1 MLSLSSICGI
11 LAFFVVITGINGK
24 KKKALFF
31 LELSAMVLLISDR
44 FAYLY
49 RGNVSDLGYWMV
61 RISNFLVFAMTIMTV
76 YCFGKYL
83 KEMAAESDPK
93 LADLKRFR
101 LVDMMLYI
109 GELLLVISQFTGFY
123 YTFDETNHYVRS
135 DFYIIS
141 YILPFLGL
149 VILLSI
155 IVQYYK
161 RLSKSMRLSVL
172 LFTLCPL
179 IASVC
184 QLFLY
189 GISATDI
196 TLVGTVVLLYIFD
209 LLYVNKTAAQSEKA
223 KAESAA
229 KSAFLS
235 NMSHEIRTPIN
246 AILGMNEMILRESE
260 DKDILEYA
268 ENVRAAGNTLLGIVN
283 DILDFSKIE
292 AGKMEIIPVDY
303 DLSSVLNDLVNMV
316 QTRADDKGL
325 LIKLD
330 FDREIPKLL
339 HGDEVRLKQVITNI
353 LTNAVKYTEKGS
365 VTFGVTYEKPEYGTD
380 LIDLKV
386 WVKDTGIGIK
396 ADDMQKL
403 FSKFERIE
411 EERNRNVEG
420 TGLGMNITQRLLE
433 MMGSALKVESVYGE
447 GSTFSFS
454 LTQKVVK
461 WDALGDY
468 EAACK
473 ASLGAHKKYR
483 EKFTAPD
490 AAVLMVDDTT
500 MNLTVFKNLLKLTGI
515 RIDTASSGDAGL
527 ALAREN
533 KYDIIFLDHMMP
545 EKDGIETLHEMQ
557 SWDDYPNK
565 DTKKVCLTANAIS
578 GAREQYLAAGFDD
591 YLTKPIDS
599 TKLEEMLLE
608 YLPEEKI
615 HAPVNDID
623 IGDDELFGSEP
634 TLPDFIEYI
643 DEISTD
649 AGVTNCGSV
658 EGYISALKTYAEM
671 IGGHADETEKFWQ
684 AGDVANAT
692 IKIHAMKSTSRII
705 GAVAIGELAQLL
717 ETAGKAG
724 DTDTVGAGIG
734 ELLERCRRLGKQL
747 SPLLDD
753 AEEAVDDDSLTP
765 ISIDELHEA
774 YELLKEANSMFRLEN
789 VNEIAESLKGYRI
802 PDEEKERVRAV
813 IKAVDDL
820 EYDKITEILL

>member
-1 MLSLSSICGI
+1 MLDWIRENQLDIMLSLSSICGI

-31 LELSAMVLLISDR
+31 LELSAMVLLVSDR
-44 FAYLY
+44 FAYIY

-83 KEMAAESDPK
+83 KEMAAESDPG
-93 LADLKRFR
+93 LAGLKRFR
-101 LVDMMLYI
+101 LVDIMLYI
-109 GELLLVISQFTGFY
+109 GELLLVISQFTGLY

-209 LLYVNKTAAQSEKA
+209 LLYMNKTAAESERA
-223 KAESAA
+223 KAESNA

-246 AILGMNEMILRESE
+246 AILGMNEMILRECE
-260 DKDILEYA
+260 DENILEYS
-268 ENVRAAGNTLLGIVN
+268 ENVRTAGSTLLGIVN

-303 DLSSVLNDLVNMV
+303 DLSTVLNDLVNMI

-325 LIKLD
+325 LLKLE
-330 FDREIPKLL
+330 FDRGIPKLL

-365 VTFGVTYEKPEYGTD
+365 VTFGVTYEKTGD
-380 LIDLKV
+380 DSIDLKV
-386 WVKDTGIGIK
+386 WIKDTGIGIK
-396 ADDMQKL
+396 PQDMEKL
-403 FSKFERIE
+403 FGEFQRIE
-411 EERNRNVEG
+411 EERNRHVEG
-420 TGLGMNITQRLLE
+420 TGLGMSITRRLLE
-433 MMGSALKVESVYGE
+433 MMNSSLKVESVYGE
-447 GSTFSFS
+447 GSTFSFI

-468 EAACK
+468 EAAYK
-473 ASLGAHKKYR
+473 ASLSHHKKYR

-490 AAVLMVDDTT
+490 AAVLMVDDTP
-500 MNLTVFKNLLKLTGI
+500 MNLTVFKSLLKLTGI
-515 RIDTASSGDAGL
+515 RIDTATSGDEGL
-527 ALAREN
+527 ALARKNE
-533 KYDIIFLDHMMP
+533 YDIIFLDHMMP

-557 SWDDYPNK
+557 SWEDYPNK
-565 DTKKVCLTANAIS
+565 GTKKVCLTANAIS
-578 GAREQYLAAGFDD
+578 GAREQYLAAGFDN

-599 TKLEEMLLE
+599 AKLEEMLLE
-608 YLPEEKI
+608 YLPKHKI
-615 HAPVNDID
+615 LASDAAQSEPAAADNDDIIPQFVRDIAEID
-623 IGDDELFGSEP
+623 IEAGIRNNGDAEP
-634 TLPDFIEYI
+634 TREWSED
-643 DEISTD
+643 IST
-649 AGVTNCGSV
+649 
-658 EGYISALKTYAEM
+658 
-671 IGGHADETEKFWQ
+671 
-684 AGDVANAT
+684 
-692 IKIHAMKSTSRII
+692 TSND
-705 GAVAIGELAQLL
+705 L
-717 ETAGKAG
+717 
-724 DTDTVGAGIG
+724 
-734 ELLERCRRLGKQL
+734 CRRTILRMQRSRYTHSKAPRVL
-747 SPLLDD
+747 S
-753 AEEAVDDDSLTP
+753 ARQT
-765 ISIDELHEA
+765 
-774 YELLKEANSMFRLEN
+774 
-789 VNEIAESLKGYRI
+789 
-802 PDEEKERVRAV
+802 
-813 IKAVDDL
+813 
-820 EYDKITEILL
+820 